1 MTEAASTRPA
11 VNQAGGV
18 TARARRRPAWVRL
31 ARIIALAVI
40 VGVGVNHVW
49 WSIADWHL
57 SDMNAYWDAG
67 MRIRHGEALYPPVS
81 DAIASDVFRYSPWF
95 AWLWTP
101 ITFLPRELVNVAW
114 SAVLLAASAAALWPM
129 MMRRAWI
136 AVAFFLPI
144 LVGIS
149 AIGNVHPI
157 LIAGVVLTADRRSGP
172 AAIGVA
178 ASLKLFPFLFVLTY
192 IGRRQWTRAAITV
205 LITATLL
212 VPYLFYDLTYYVTST
227 GGTSAIWDQPI
238 VYAVTVAAAAALA
251 LYFAKSRNG
260 WLTASA
266 TVVLALPRFFVYD
279 VTWIMAG
286 LPRPAADSPGARK
299 PGA

>member
-1 MTEAASTRPA
+1 MTEAASTKPA

-31 ARIIALAVI
+31 ARIIALAVV

-67 MRIRHGEALYPPVS
+67 MRIRHGEALYPPVT

-114 SAVLLAASAAALWPM
+114 SAVLLVASAAALWPM

-212 VPYLFYDLTYYVTST
+212 VPYLFYDLTHYVTST

-251 LYFAKSRNG
+251 LYFARSRNG
-260 WLTASA
+260 WLAASA

-286 LPRPAADSPGARK
+286 LPRPAADPPGARK

>member
-114 SAVLLAASAAALWPM
+114 SAVLLVASAAALWPM